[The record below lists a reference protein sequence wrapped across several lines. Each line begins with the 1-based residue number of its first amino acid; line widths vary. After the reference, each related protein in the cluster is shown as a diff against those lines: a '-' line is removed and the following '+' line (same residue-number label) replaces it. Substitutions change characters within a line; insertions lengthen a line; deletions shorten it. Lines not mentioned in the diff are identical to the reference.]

1 MAVIAANDGK
11 RILKKKETR
20 SYSTDSGVTCQLTH
34 QKNETIKSLAK
45 KDIEEKLLQ
54 GDWIELTL
62 INVQ

>member
-1 MAVIAANDGK
+1 MAVIAANDGR

-20 SYSTDSGVTCQLTH
+20 SYSADSGVTCQLTH

-54 GDWIELTL
+54 GDWIELKP
-62 INVQ
+62 INV